1 MFRGPKATLSRFA
14 KINGQAG
21 STEWA
26 LLAREVHPPVGLR
39 VVLAMGPTL
48 AALIMMTESGGS
60 AFVG

>member
-1 MFRGPKATLSRFA
+1 MGKQGPL
-14 KINGQAG
+14 
-21 STEWA
+21 EWT